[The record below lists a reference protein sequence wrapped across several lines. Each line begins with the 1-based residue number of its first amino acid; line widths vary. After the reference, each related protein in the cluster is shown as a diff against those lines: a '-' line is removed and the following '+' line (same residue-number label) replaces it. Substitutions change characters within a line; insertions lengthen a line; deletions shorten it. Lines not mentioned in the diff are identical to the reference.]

1 MTNTSVVPSTP
12 QAAKL
17 PVTVDTRGRVRTSR
31 EQRRLILAEFERS
44 GVSAIEFARRSGLK
58 YSTLAGWR
66 HRHRRSPR
74 PGRLRPVR
82 LLEAVLPT
90 ASLAA
95 SSLPALTAL
104 PALPVLL
111 PGGARLEI
119 GCAAQLPLAVA
130 LLRELE
136 KPAAAC

>member
-1 MTNTSVVPSTP
+1 MTNTGVATSTP
-12 QAAKL
+12 AAAKL
-17 PVTVDTRGRVRTSR
+17 PVTLDTKGRVRTSR

-44 GVSAIEFARRSGLK
+44 GVSAVEFARRSGLK

-66 HRHRRSPR
+66 HRHRRSKR
-74 PGRLRPVR
+74 SGTVRPVR

-90 ASLAA
+90 SSPPSL
-95 SSLPALTAL
+95 SVR

-119 GCAAQLPLAVA
+119 ACAAQLPLAVA
-130 LLRELE
+130 LIRELE
-136 KPAAAC
+136 KPAAC

>member
-1 MTNTSVVPSTP
+1 MTGVVTASA

-31 EQRRLILAEFERS
+31 EQRRLILDEFERS
-44 GVSAIEFARRSGLK
+44 GVSAVEFARRAGLK

-66 HRHRRSPR
+66 QRHRRSKR
-74 PGRLRPVR
+74 PGPVRPVR

-90 ASLAA
+90 AAVA
-95 SSLPALTAL
+95 GSSQ
-104 PALPVLL
+104 LPVLL

-119 GCAAQLPLAVA
+119 TCAAQLPLAAA

-136 KPAAAC
+136 PPAAC

>member
-1 MTNTSVVPSTP
+1 MTTTGIATSTP

-31 EQRRLILAEFERS
+31 EQRRLILDEFERS
-44 GVSAIEFARRSGLK
+44 GVSAVEFARRSGLK

-66 HRHRRSPR
+66 HRHRRSHR

-90 ASLAA
+90 APVPS
-95 SSLPALTAL
+95 LTAL
-104 PALPVLL
+104 PVILS
-111 PGGARLEI
+111 GGARLEI
-119 GCAAQLPLAVA
+119 ACAAQFPLAAA

>member
-1 MTNTSVVPSTP
+1 MTSLTTSTP

-44 GVSAIEFARRSGLK
+44 GVSAVEFARRSGLK

-66 HRHRRSPR
+66 HRHRRSHR
-74 PGRLRPVR
+74 PGRVRPVR

-90 ASLAA
+90 APVPSL
-95 SSLPALTAL
+95 T
-104 PALPVLL
+104 ALPVLL

-119 GCAAQLPLAVA
+119 ACAAQLPLAAA

>member
-1 MTNTSVVPSTP
+1 MTGMVNATV

-17 PVTVDTRGRVRTSR
+17 PVTVDTRGRVRTSG

-44 GVSAIEFARRSGLK
+44 GVSAVEFARRAGLK

-66 HRHRRSPR
+66 QRQRRSKR
-74 PGRLRPVR
+74 PGPVRPVR
-82 LLEAVLPT
+82 LLKAVLP
-90 ASLAA
+90 AA
-95 SSLPALTAL
+95 SLPALSAR
-104 PALPVLL
+104 PVLPVLL

-119 GCAAQLPLAVA
+119 ACAAQLRLAAA

-136 KPAAAC
+136 RPAAAC

>member
-1 MTNTSVVPSTP
+1 MTSLVTATP

-31 EQRRLILAEFERS
+31 EQRRLILDEFERS
-44 GVSAIEFARRSGLK
+44 GVSAVEFARRSGLK

-66 HRHRRSPR
+66 HRHRRSHR
-74 PGRLRPVR
+74 PGRLHPVR

-90 ASLAA
+90 AP
-95 SSLPALTAL
+95 LPASTAL

-119 GCAAQLPLAVA
+119 ACAAQLPLAVA
-130 LLRELE
+130 LLRELG

>member
-1 MTNTSVVPSTP
+1 MTGVATSIP

-17 PVTVDTRGRVRTSR
+17 PVTVDTRGRVRPSR

-44 GVSAIEFARRSGLK
+44 GVSAVEFARRAGLK

-66 HRHRRSPR
+66 HRHRRSHR

-82 LLEAVLPT
+82 MLEAVLPT
-90 ASLAA
+90 APLS
-95 SSLPALTAL
+95 ALT
-104 PALPVLL
+104 VLL

-119 GCAAQLPLAVA
+119 ACAAQLPLAVA

>member
-1 MTNTSVVPSTP
+1 MTTTGIATSTP
-12 QAAKL
+12 QATKL

-44 GVSAIEFARRSGLK
+44 GVSAVEFARRAGLK

-66 HRHRRSPR
+66 HRHRRSHR
-74 PGRLRPVR
+74 PGHLRPVR

-90 ASLAA
+90 APVPL
-95 SSLPALTAL
+95 LTAL
-104 PALPVLL
+104 PVIL

-119 GCAAQLPLAVA
+119 ACAAQLPLAAA

>member
-1 MTNTSVVPSTP
+1 MRTTTNAGVVAAPA

-31 EQRRLILAEFERS
+31 EQRRLILDEFERS
-44 GVSAIEFARRSGLK
+44 GVSAVEFARRSGLK

-66 HRHRRSPR
+66 HGHRRTKRS
-74 PGRLRPVR
+74 GTVRPVR
-82 LLEAVLPT
+82 LLEAVLPPS
-90 ASLAA
+90 ALSALA
-95 SSLPALTAL
+95 P
-104 PALPVLL
+104 LPVLL
-111 PGGARLEI
+111 PGGARLELS
-119 GCAAQLPLAVA
+119 GSAQIPLAAA

>member
-1 MTNTSVVPSTP
+1 MTGAVTSSS

-31 EQRRLILAEFERS
+31 EQRRQILAEFERS
-44 GVSAIEFARRSGLK
+44 GVSAVEFARRAGLK

-66 HRHRRSPR
+66 HRHRRSHR
-74 PGRLRPVR
+74 PGRVRPVR

-90 ASLAA
+90 APA
-95 SSLPALTAL
+95 STVR

-119 GCAAQLPLAVA
+119 ACAAQLPLAAA

>member
-1 MTNTSVVPSTP
+1 MRTITNTSAVTSTP
-12 QAAKL
+12 QAVKL

-44 GVSAIEFARRSGLK
+44 GVSAVEFARRSGLK

-66 HRHRRSPR
+66 HRHRRSHR

-90 ASLAA
+90 A
-95 SSLPALTAL
+95 PLTAL
-104 PALPVLL
+104 PVIL

-119 GCAAQLPLAVA
+119 ACAAQLPLAAA

-136 KPAAAC
+136 KPAGAC

>member
-1 MTNTSVVPSTP
+1 MAGVVTSTAE
-12 QAAKL
+12 AAKL
-17 PVTVDTRGRVRTSR
+17 PVTVDTRGRVRVSK

-44 GVSAIEFARRSGLK
+44 GVSAVEFARRSGLK

-66 HRHRRSPR
+66 HRHRRSHR
-74 PGRLRPVR
+74 PGRLRSVR

-90 ASLAA
+90 APLS
-95 SSLPALTAL
+95 ALT
-104 PALPVLL
+104 VLL

-119 GCAAQLPLAVA
+119 ASAAQLPLAVA

-136 KPAAAC
+136 KPVAAC

>member
-1 MTNTSVVPSTP
+1 MTSLTTSTP

-44 GVSAIEFARRSGLK
+44 GVSAVEFARRAGLK

-66 HRHRRSPR
+66 YRHRRSHR

-90 ASLAA
+90 APVPSL
-95 SSLPALTAL
+95 T
-104 PALPVLL
+104 ALPVLL

-119 GCAAQLPLAVA
+119 ACAAQLPLAVA
-130 LLRELE
+130 LLNELE

>member
-1 MTNTSVVPSTP
+1 MTNTGVATSIPA
-12 QAAKL
+12 AAKL
-17 PVTVDTRGRVRTSR
+17 PVTLDTRGRVRTSR
-31 EQRRLILAEFERS
+31 EQRRLILDEFERS
-44 GVSAIEFARRSGLK
+44 GVSAVEFARRAGLK

-66 HRHRRSPR
+66 HRHRRSKRSGPV
-74 PGRLRPVR
+74 RPVR

-90 ASLAA
+90 A
-95 SSLPALTAL
+95 PMPVVTAR
-104 PALPVLL
+104 PVLPVLL

-119 GCAAQLPLAVA
+119 TCAAQLPLAAA

>member
-1 MTNTSVVPSTP
+1 MTGLAASTS

-31 EQRRLILAEFERS
+31 EQRRQILAEFERS
-44 GVSAIEFARRSGLK
+44 GVSAVEFARRAGLK

-66 HRHRRSPR
+66 HRHRRSHR

-90 ASLAA
+90 AL
-95 SSLPALTAL
+95 LPASTAR
-104 PALPVLL
+104 PVLPVLL

-119 GCAAQLPLAVA
+119 ACAAQLPLAVA

-136 KPAAAC
+136 KPAAVC

>member
-1 MTNTSVVPSTP
+1 MTGEVTSTS

-44 GVSAIEFARRSGLK
+44 GVSAVEFARRLGLK

-66 HRHRRSPR
+66 HRHRRSHR

-82 LLEAVLPT
+82 LLEAMLPT
-90 ASLAA
+90 APVPS
-95 SSLPALTAL
+95 LTAL
-104 PALPVLL
+104 PVIL

-119 GCAAQLPLAVA
+119 ACAAQLPLAVA